1 MLVVSCTLTLST
13 SELAVSRRI
22 WSLVRD
28 ISRVVM
34 GDAPLLDIF
43 SADWSK
49 QKEEVEKVETEKQE
63 EEENVEDQGA
73 EALTTPKTVENETEW
88 MWQASLLS
96 LEGSYA
102 VIRKLFEMV
111 RKEDPIIYRILS
123 ELIRLCCHSTT
134 ISYEGSQLECIQTL
148 GLCILNDVIT
158 HYASVPDTEDSSRFY
173 IEQFEIQIISA
184 IRRVLTLSTVY
195 DPVMLSVNI
204 VYVLITSGV
213 ITDKGK

>member
-1 MLVVSCTLTLST
+1 MAGV
-13 SELAVSRRI
+13 